1 MADVKV
7 GSHVTYKEHQ
17 DKLTDVPMAANE
29 FVIDISV
36 RATDGTIA
44 AHKLHVHKADVSLKN
59 LIIYNALQ
67 GNQDAEYRDGAYHV
81 DILPQDN
88 VSVTA
93 NTTLRDMY
101 VRIGVLKKPASTDN
115 SYAEYLRKASNYA
128 NDDPDIVWLEWV
140 KATNTWSL
148 MGQKGGRVHGQ
159 RRADDHE
166 HIRRSHNSS

>member
-1 MADVKV
+1 MTGVQTCALPI
-7 GSHVTYKEHQ
+7 Y
-17 DKLTDVPMAANE
+17 
-29 FVIDISV
+29 
-36 RATDGTIA
+36 
-44 AHKLHVHKADVSLKN
+44 VHKADVSLKN

-101 VRIGVLKKPASTDN
+101 VRIGVLKKPASTDS

-140 KATNTWSL
+140 KATNTYQVLPLNTEDASTT
-148 MGQKGGRVHGQ
+148 MVKVQVDCSRNYSQSAG
-159 RRADDHE
+159 E
-166 HIRRSHNSS
+166 CFYYFS